1 MKMKFLFVAASAALL
16 TAAVAQAQPA
26 DQGPMPNGDRSQQT
40 PPPGAGDPSVSTPV
54 SPATGRPDENVAD
67 TPPTRSPAV
76 GTARSQ
82 PPLDQSNAQ
91 DNRQPPPS
99 NAPVTH
105 DTQGSAPN

>member
-1 MKMKFLFVAASAALL
+1 MKIKFLIAAASAALFVG
-16 TAAVAQAQPA
+16 AAQAQPA
-26 DQGPMPNGDRSQQT
+26 DNGSMSNGGTAQQPG
-40 PPPGAGDPSVSTPV
+40 PPPPGDPSVSTPV
-54 SPATGRPDENVAD
+54 SQANGRPDENVAD

-99 NAPVTH
+99 NAPVTN
-105 DTQGSAPN
+105 DAPGPVAH